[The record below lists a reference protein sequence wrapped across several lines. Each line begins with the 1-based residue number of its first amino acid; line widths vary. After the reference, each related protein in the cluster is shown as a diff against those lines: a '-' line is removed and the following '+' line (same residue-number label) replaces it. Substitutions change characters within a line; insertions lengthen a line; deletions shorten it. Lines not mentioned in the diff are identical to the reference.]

1 MGDHNQRLAEPS
13 GAVPQQ
19 GNGIFAAL
27 FVQVP
32 RGLVGKDQLGLGQHR
47 PGDGHPLLLAAGEL
61 VGVFFQLVVDAQ
73 QLRHL
78 PQKRLVR
85 LLAVQL
91 QGHGDVV
98 EDCVLVQKV
107 ELLEHEAH
115 VPAAEGRHFG
125 IGIGVEVLAV
135 EDHLARGG
143 LVQAAEDVQQ
153 RGFPRA
159 AAADDG
165 VEEAGLE
172 VGTDAVQGVD
182 LAGGGIVGLVN
193 VLCR

>member
-1 MGDHNQRLAEPS
+1 MGDHNQRLAEPG
-13 GAVPQQ
+13 GAVSQE
-19 GNGIFAAL
+19 GDGIFAAL

-32 RGLVGKDQLGLGQHR
+32 RGLVGEDQLGLGQHR
-47 PGDGHPLLLAAGEL
+47 PGNGNPLLLAAGEL
-61 VGVFFQLVVDAQ
+61 VGVLLQLVFNAQ

-78 PQKRLVR
+78 PEEVLVR
-85 LLAVQL
+85 LFAVQL
-91 QGHGDVV
+91 QRHGDVV
-98 EDCVLVQKV
+98 EHRVLIQQV
-107 ELLEHEAH
+107 ELLEHKAH
-115 VPAAEGRHFG
+115 VPAAEGRHLG
-125 IGIGVEVLAV
+125 VGIGVEILAV

-143 LVQAAEDVQQ
+143 LVQTAENVQQ

-165 VEEAGLE
+165 VEQPGLE
-172 VGTDAVQGVD
+172 VGADAVQSVD